1 MNRRAE
7 QATVGRGD
15 VLAGQGLWSIEL
27 TTEGA
32 TIASGEGRSL
42 PDRGAP
48 VNLRVLEREG
58 HMQRR
63 EFLTAAAGGLLIAP
77 DLGAQSAREPGKVAR
92 IAIMSLS
99 FQPIL
104 KNANMENATPNASQN
119 VPANQP
125 ELSRTLD
132 LMDLGQ
138 LYADRWGV
146 HNVEMQHTHFPS
158 TEDAWLRDFKARL
171 ARTKSQVSNIN
182 LEFGDMNISQSNPI
196 LRLQAI
202 DLTKRWIDIAALLGS
217 PRIMVNQGP
226 LVPETKAI
234 AIAALKAMGDYG
246 RAKGIMVGIENRGSY
261 LPPAGTIAMAVTP
274 ALDAPSAQQTPSGP
288 PAYQLLVDVIKAA
301 GTNTNCDMGNFAD
314 QTLQHEGVRAML
326 PLSDGNTHV
335 KMNTKRYDLA
345 AAVKLAN
352 QIGYRG
358 LFSIEANA
366 NLTNSPNSPD
376 MGADPYAN
384 VQKIYDVLLQAL

>member
-1 MNRRAE
+1 MK
-7 QATVGRGD
+7 
-15 VLAGQGLWSIEL
+15 
-27 TTEGA
+27 
-32 TIASGEGRSL
+32 
-42 PDRGAP
+42 
-48 VNLRVLEREG
+48 
-58 HMQRR
+58 RR
-63 EFLTAAAGGLLIAP
+63 EFLMAAGSGLLIARN
-77 DLGAQSAREPGKVAR
+77 LRAQGAKDPAKAAR

-104 KNANMENATPNASQN
+104 KNANMENATPSASQN
-119 VPANQP
+119 VPPNQP
-125 ELSRTLD
+125 ELPRTLD

-158 TEDAWLRDFKARL
+158 TEDAWLKDFTARL
-171 ARTKSQVSNIN
+171 AKTKSQVSNIN
-182 LEFGDMNISQSNPI
+182 LEFGDMNISQTNPI
-196 LRLQAI
+196 LRIQAI

-226 LVPETKAI
+226 LVPETRAI
-234 AIAALKAMGDYG
+234 AISALKAMGDYG
-246 RAKGIMVGIENRGSY
+246 KSKGIKVGIENRGSY
-261 LPPAGTIAMAVTP
+261 LPPAGTVAMAVTP
-274 ALDAPSAQQTPSGP
+274 ALDAPPAQQTPAGP

-314 QTLQHEGVRAML
+314 QKLQHEGVRAML
-326 PLSDGNTHV
+326 PLSDGNAHV

-345 AAVKLAN
+345 AAVTLAN
-352 QIGYRG
+352 QIGYTG

-376 MGADPYAN
+376 MGSDPYAN
-384 VQKIYDVLLQAL
+384 VQKIYDVLIASL

>member
-1 MNRRAE
+1 
-7 QATVGRGD
+7 
-15 VLAGQGLWSIEL
+15 
-27 TTEGA
+27 
-32 TIASGEGRSL
+32 
-42 PDRGAP
+42 
-48 VNLRVLEREG
+48 
-58 HMQRR
+58 MQRR
-63 EFLTAAAGGLLIAP
+63 EFLTAAAGGLLIASH
-77 DLGAQSAREPGKVAR
+77 LRAQGAREPAKVAR

-125 ELSRTLD
+125 ELPRTLD

-146 HNVEMQHTHFPS
+146 HNIEMQHTHFPS

-171 ARTKSQVSNIN
+171 ARTKSQISNIN
-182 LEFGDMNISQSNPI
+182 LEFGDMNISQTNPI

-246 RAKGIMVGIENRGSY
+246 RAKGIKVGIENRGSY
-261 LPPAGTIAMAVTP
+261 LPSAGTVAMAVTP
-274 ALDAPSAQQTPSGP
+274 ALDGPPAQQAPLGP
-288 PAYQLLVDVIKAA
+288 PAYQLLVEVIKAA

-345 AAVKLAN
+345 AAVKLAT
-352 QIGYRG
+352 QIGYSG

-384 VQKIYDVLLQAL
+384 VKKIYDVLLQAL

>member
-1 MNRRAE
+1 
-7 QATVGRGD
+7 
-15 VLAGQGLWSIEL
+15 
-27 TTEGA
+27 
-32 TIASGEGRSL
+32 
-42 PDRGAP
+42 
-48 VNLRVLEREG
+48 
-58 HMQRR
+58 MQRR
-63 EFLTAAAGGLLIAP
+63 EFLTTTTAGVLIAP
-77 DLGAQSAREPGKVAR
+77 HLRAQSTREPAKVAR

-125 ELSRTLD
+125 QLPRTLD
-132 LMDLGQ
+132 VMDLGQ

-202 DLTKRWIDIAALLGS
+202 ELTKRWIDIAALLGS

-246 RAKGIMVGIENRGSY
+246 RAKGIKVGIENRGSY

-274 ALDAPSAQQTPSGP
+274 ALDAPQTPSGP

-301 GTNTNCDMGNFAD
+301 GTNTNCDMGNFAN
-314 QTLQHEGVRAML
+314 QTLLEEGVRAML

-345 AAVKLAN
+345 AAVKVAN
-352 QIGYRG
+352 QTGYRG

>member
-1 MNRRAE
+1 
-7 QATVGRGD
+7 
-15 VLAGQGLWSIEL
+15 
-27 TTEGA
+27 
-32 TIASGEGRSL
+32 
-42 PDRGAP
+42 
-48 VNLRVLEREG
+48 
-58 HMQRR
+58 MQRR
-63 EFLTAAAGGLLIAP
+63 EFLTAAAGGLLITSH
-77 DLGAQSAREPGKVAR
+77 LRAQGAREPAKVAR

-119 VPANQP
+119 VAANQP
-125 ELSRTLD
+125 ELPRTLD

-158 TEDAWLRDFKARL
+158 TEDGWLRDFKARL
-171 ARTKSQVSNIN
+171 AGTTSQISNIN
-182 LEFGDMNISQSNPI
+182 LEFGDMNISQTNPI
-196 LRLQAI
+196 LRLQAV

-226 LVPETKAI
+226 LVPETKTI

-246 RAKGIMVGIENRGSY
+246 RAKGIKVGIENRGSY
-261 LPPAGTIAMAVTP
+261 LPSAGTVAMAVTP
-274 ALDAPSAQQTPSGP
+274 ALDAPPAQQAPSGP

-352 QIGYRG
+352 QIGYSG

>member
-1 MNRRAE
+1 
-7 QATVGRGD
+7 
-15 VLAGQGLWSIEL
+15 
-27 TTEGA
+27 
-32 TIASGEGRSL
+32 
-42 PDRGAP
+42 
-48 VNLRVLEREG
+48 
-58 HMQRR
+58 MQRR
-63 EFLTAAAGGLLIAP
+63 EFMTAAAAGLVMTRGLRAQGG
-77 DLGAQSAREPGKVAR
+77 RELTKTAR

-104 KNANMENATPNASQN
+104 KNANMESATPNASQN

-125 ELSRTLD
+125 ELPRTLD
-132 LMDLGQ
+132 VMDLGQ

-171 ARTKSQVSNIN
+171 AKTNSRISNVN
-182 LEFGDMNISQSNPI
+182 LEFGDMNISQSSAI

-217 PRIMVNQGP
+217 PRVMVNQGP
-226 LVPETKAI
+226 LVPETRAI

-246 RAKGIMVGIENRGSY
+246 RAKGIRVGIENRGSY
-261 LPPAGTIAMAVTP
+261 LPPAGTVAMAVTP
-274 ALDAPSAQQTPSGP
+274 PLDAPAGQPAPTTP

-301 GTNTNCDMGNFAD
+301 GTNTNCDMGNFGD
-314 QTLQHEGVRAML
+314 QRLQHEGIRAML
-326 PLSDGNTHV
+326 PLNHGNVHV
-335 KMNTKRYDLA
+335 KMNTRRYDLA
-345 AAVKLAN
+345 AAVRLAN
-352 QIGYRG
+352 QLGYTG

-366 NLTNSPNSPD
+366 NLTNSPSSPD

>member
-1 MNRRAE
+1 
-7 QATVGRGD
+7 
-15 VLAGQGLWSIEL
+15 
-27 TTEGA
+27 
-32 TIASGEGRSL
+32 
-42 PDRGAP
+42 
-48 VNLRVLEREG
+48 
-58 HMQRR
+58 MQRR
-63 EFLTAAAGGLLIAP
+63 EFLTAAAGGLLIASP
-77 DLGAQSAREPGKVAR
+77 LRAQGAREPAKVAR

-125 ELSRTLD
+125 ELPRTLD

-158 TEDAWLRDFKARL
+158 TENAWLRDFKARL
-171 ARTKSQVSNIN
+171 ARTKSRVSNIN
-182 LEFGDMNISQSNPI
+182 LEFGDMNISQTNPI

-246 RAKGIMVGIENRGSY
+246 RAKGIKVGIENRGSY
-261 LPPAGTIAMAVTP
+261 LPPAGTVAMAVTP
-274 ALDAPSAQQTPSGP
+274 PLDAPPAQQAPSGL
-288 PAYQLLVDVIKAA
+288 PAYQLLVEVIKAA

-314 QTLQHEGVRAML
+314 QKLQHEGIRAML
-326 PLSDGNTHV
+326 PLSDGNAHV

-352 QIGYRG
+352 QLGYTG

-376 MGADPYAN
+376 MGADPHAN
-384 VQKIYDVLLQAL
+384 VQKIYDVLVQAL